1 MHSFFRHF
9 FLIFFYRIKVVI
21 IMKLK
26 NFIPFLFSVV
36 VGVSF
41 AFFMFFQYEEG
52 EPLQVVSKE
61 TEKTETV
68 YFLQQGVYSSKE
80 SLKTNTSD
88 LTDYIYEEK
97 DGKYYVYIGIT
108 KKEENAEKIKGYYE
122 KKGYILYQ
130 KEISVKGTNFLNS
143 LDEYDALLLK
153 SEEDKTIQT
162 ICKQVLN
169 QYKELVLDVKNEG
182 TSKE

>member
-1 MHSFFRHF
+1 MNW
-9 FLIFFYRIKVVI
+9 
-21 IMKLK
+21 K
-26 NFIPFLFSVV
+26 NVIPFLFSVV

-41 AFFMFFQYEEG
+41 AFLMFFQYEEG
-52 EPLQVVSKE
+52 ESLTVVSKE
-61 TEKTETV
+61 TEKTETL
-68 YFLQQGVYSSKE
+68 YFLQQGVYSSLE

-97 DGKYYVYIGIT
+97 DGKYHVYIGIT
-108 KKEENAEKIKGYYE
+108 KKLENSEKIKGYYE

-130 KEISVKGTNFLNS
+130 KEITVKGTNFLNT
-143 LDEYDALLLK
+143 LEEYDTLLQK
-153 SEEDKTIQT
+153 AEEDKTIAT

-182 TSKE
+182 TSEK